1 MLCRVLNYLF
11 CRCRRFRSQSP
22 NSFSNNRYS
31 NIRLTLQRVPD
42 GGARRPELKSRLARI
57 ARPEGGKLMSK
68 FKNRL
73 GLISAALLGVWLVA
87 MTSHHLER
95 LVELFPLMALVT
107 GLVEVARKQQL
118 AQRTGLRRIG

>member
-1 MLCRVLNYLF
+1 
-11 CRCRRFRSQSP
+11 
-22 NSFSNNRYS
+22 
-31 NIRLTLQRVPD
+31 
-42 GGARRPELKSRLARI
+42 
-57 ARPEGGKLMSK
+57 MSK

-107 GLVEVARKQQL
+107 GLVEVAQKQQL